1 MRSWSCTPQST
12 RLALLIDSIGIM
24 SALQTFMLVVDH
36 DKEEAKRIA
45 EGIAHGMPIRPAP
58 ETTSNRCITNGS
70 EYRR

>member
-1 MRSWSCTPQST
+1 
-12 RLALLIDSIGIM
+12 M

-70 EYRR
+70 EYRC